1 MTKIRTFV
9 GVEVSSSTRASAYRI
24 VQRLESTGAG
34 YKWVRKDNLHI
45 TLNFL
50 GDVDETIV
58 PDVCK
63 AIRQSV
69 SRVPAFRVVS
79 SGLGSFPSRQRPQVV
94 WIGTHD
100 GIESMIELNSRIA
113 DGLDDYRFPRENR
126 EYQPHLTLGR
136 LRRGGTWNQS
146 LTDLLNKFESYDA
159 GATDVREIV
168 VFSSFLEGDGPTY
181 TAMARI
187 ELA

>member
-1 MTKIRTFV
+1 
-9 GVEVSSSTRASAYRI
+9 
-24 VQRLESTGAG
+24 
-34 YKWVRKDNLHI
+34 
-45 TLNFL
+45 
-50 GDVDETIV
+50 
-58 PDVCK
+58 
-63 AIRQSV
+63 
-69 SRVPAFRVVS
+69 
-79 SGLGSFPSRQRPQVV
+79 
-94 WIGTHD
+94 
-100 GIESMIELNSRIA
+100 MIELNSRIA